1 MIILVSVWGKKD
13 SFGTFLKKLKNHENG
28 YSRIKRRM
36 EGKWWN
42 NQEKRLINKTIEK
55 NQLKHIY
62 RLEWL
67 QKQSRNNRG

>member
-1 MIILVSVWGKKD
+1 
-13 SFGTFLKKLKNHENG
+13 
-28 YSRIKRRM
+28 M

-42 NQEKRLINKTIEK
+42 NQEKWLINKTIEK